1 MVTSAKRAERNKAVK
16 SELKTTIKKFDAAI
30 AENDKAVVDTAFRE
44 AVKMVDQAAAKGV
57 IKKRTPLRERNP
69 SSRSRS
75 TRPARNIPRI
85 QSESGSRRALLFCPD
100 FTGGRQTRRKRAA
113 QGKAT
118 EAAAAHSVAAAG
130 PPEKEAGTAGRRGG
144 EWRRLFFAPCLP
156 AGDGAGRARRL
167 REGTTEAG
175 PLAGRAK
182 KHMENKR
189 RAGTLMYR
197 PSRCI
202 LALSGQ

>member
-1 MVTSAKRAERNKAVK
+1 MPNIKSAKKRVVTSAKRAERNKAVK

-57 IKKRTPLRERNP
+57 IKKEHRFEKEIPARDQGQQGQRVTYPVYNLSPARAGLCCFARILQAGDRLGGSGPRRARLRKPPR
-69 SSRSRS
+69 RSR
-75 TRPARNIPRI
+75 
-85 QSESGSRRALLFCPD
+85 
-100 FTGGRQTRRKRAA
+100 
-113 QGKAT
+113 
-118 EAAAAHSVAAAG
+118 AAAG

-182 KHMENKR
+182 KAYGK
-189 RAGTLMYR
+189 
-197 PSRCI
+197 
-202 LALSGQ
+202 

>member
-1 MVTSAKRAERNKAVK
+1 MPNIKSAKKRVVTSAKRAERNKAVK

-44 AVKMVDQAAAKGV
+44 AVKMVDRPPRRALS
-57 IKKRTPLRERNP
+57 KRTPLRERNP

-100 FTGGRQTRRKRAA
+100 FTGGRQAPEEAGRAGQGYGSRRGA
-113 QGKAT
+113 QP
-118 EAAAAHSVAAAG
+118 VAAAG
-130 PPEKEAGTAGRRGG
+130 PPEEEAGTAGRR
-144 EWRRLFFAPCLP
+144 
-156 AGDGAGRARRL
+156 GRARRL

-197 PSRCI
+197 PSRFI